1 MKKILECVPN
11 FSEGRNRENIAK
23 IVAPF
28 KGKTDLRL
36 LDTQRDEDHNRLVVT
51 VIGEPEALAAEVLAQ
66 RELVEHELDVEGRR
80 QSVFD
85 RLQLLRGEALG
96 LERGVVDRW

>member
-36 LDTQRDEDHNRLVVT
+36 LDTQRDVFEQQDALVST
-51 VIGEPEALAAEVLAQ
+51 EARVAQ
-66 RELVEHELDVEGRR
+66 ELVSLYK
-80 QSVFD
+80 
-85 RLQLLRGEALG
+85 ALG
-96 LERGVVDRW
+96 GGWDFDAAQPDPTSETATEAAPGPTP